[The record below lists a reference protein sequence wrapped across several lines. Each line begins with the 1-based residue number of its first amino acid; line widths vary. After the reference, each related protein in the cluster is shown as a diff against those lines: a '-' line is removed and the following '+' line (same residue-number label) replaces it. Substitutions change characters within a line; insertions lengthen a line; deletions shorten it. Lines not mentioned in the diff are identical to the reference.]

1 LYVQIYSICLH
12 CNFKA
17 SKWDITSYHA
27 VRNEENKSILPFYRK
42 HKDCA
47 KKDINNVQSVM
58 DNNGNDPEWMNS
70 PSSGGYDYDSLIYE
84 LKVYEK

>member
-1 LYVQIYSICLH
+1 MDPTRSH
-12 CNFKA
+12 KTRFPRKKA
-17 SKWDITSYHA
+17 GPLI
-27 VRNEENKSILPFYRK
+27 K

>member
-1 LYVQIYSICLH
+1 MGYNIISCCHKCKTQLFHY
-12 CNFKA
+12 
-17 SKWDITSYHA
+17 
-27 VRNEENKSILPFYRK
+27 RNEENKSIFPFYRK